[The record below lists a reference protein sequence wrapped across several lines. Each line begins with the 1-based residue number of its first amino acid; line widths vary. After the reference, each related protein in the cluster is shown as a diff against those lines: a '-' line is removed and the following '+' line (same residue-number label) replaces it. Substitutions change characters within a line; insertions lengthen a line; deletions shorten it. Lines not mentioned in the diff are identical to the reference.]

1 MSERIEIM
9 NLAQLRAALAEKIKG
24 LPAIRDKAMA
34 ENATQE
40 DTDALK
46 AAMDEVKALEA
57 KIATAVEVD
66 EAIKRSALP
75 VDENVTERGN
85 ATVPAETLKKLT
97 PVQRIGVSMTAM
109 LAAHHNKTS
118 PLDELE
124 KHGFGTIAKELITT
138 TPSAGGYAVPK
149 NLDNEIIEILRE
161 ESAFLRGNP
170 RRIGLQNGNMNLAA
184 GDTGVTGGYGAE
196 ATDISVEQQTFR
208 EVNLSAKRLSVLV
221 PVSNELLSWSIGD
234 MEAFVKDDMNG
245 ALGELMDTNLLRGS
259 GLSNTPLGIFRI
271 PGIPTFAAL
280 PATGTQAQIIAAVE
294 ATLARAE
301 WEMRSRKVMG
311 RRAAWIMS
319 PRTRIWLSGLRDA
332 NGNRVYPELSY
343 GPGTNNAAPMLR
355 SKPVYET
362 GHIPINLGTSGLES
376 EIALVDYQHVLFGE
390 TESGFQFAVSSEASY
405 KVSGTVYSA
414 FQRNVTL
421 FRALTHHDTDVRHVG
436 AVVVITAVDWGDEL
450 AVGA

>member
-1 MSERIEIM
+1 MT
-9 NLAQLRAALAEKIKG
+9 LAELRKALAEKVKG
-24 LPAIRDKAMA
+24 LDELKTKALA
-34 ENATQE
+34 DAATTE
-40 DTDALK
+40 DTDALT
-46 AAMDEVKALEA
+46 KALEEIEAIEA
-57 KIATAVEVD
+57 KIKTAQQVED
-66 EAIKRSALP
+66 IIKRAAQP
-75 VDENVTERGN
+75 VDETDEQRN
-85 ATVPAETLKKLT
+85 AGKVPAETLKKLT
-97 PVQRIGVSMTAM
+97 SVQRVGVAMTAM
-109 LAAHHNKTS
+109 LAAHHHKSN
-118 PLDELE
+118 PLDELD

-138 TPSAGGYAVPK
+138 TPSAGGYAVPT
-149 NLDNEIIEILRE
+149 NLSGEIIEILRE
-161 ESAFLRGNP
+161 ESAFLRGMP
-170 RRIGLQNGNMNLAA
+170 RRIPLNNGNMSLAA
-184 GDTGVTGGYGAE
+184 GDSGVTGGYGAE
-196 ATDISVEQQTFR
+196 ATDITVEQQTFR

-271 PGIPTFAAL
+271 NGVPTFAAL
-280 PATGTQAQIIAAVE
+280 AATGTQAQIIAAVE

-311 RRAAWIMS
+311 RRAAWVMS

-332 NGNRVYPELSY
+332 NGNRVYPELSF
-343 GPGTNNAAPMLR
+343 GPGTGRDAPILR
-355 SKPVYET
+355 GKPVYET

-376 EIALVDYQHVLFGE
+376 EIALVDYSHVLFGE
-390 TESGFQFAVSSEASY
+390 TESGFQFAASSEASY

-436 AVVVITAVDWGDEL
+436 AVVVVTGVDWGDDL
-450 AVGA
+450 ATGG